1 MMQEREK
8 AFFRSV
14 SLTRQ
19 ERLEACVQKAGEGK
33 VKGTDVGGLVYG
45 RVEAYGSSLLI
56 ISASLVLSEN
66 G

>member
-1 MMQEREK
+1 MQGREK
-8 AFFRSV
+8 AFFRSL

-19 ERLEACVQKAGEGK
+19 ESLEACVQKAGEGK
-33 VKGTDVGGLVYG
+33 VKGTDVDGLVHV
-45 RVEAYGSSLLI
+45 RVEAYEVLLI